1 MGQNLCLKKISVNKF
16 GKKVSHQVK
25 QEEDKDKLK

>member
-1 MGQNLCLKKISVNKF
+1 MCQILCLKKISVNKF

-25 QEEDKDKLK
+25 QEEDKDRN